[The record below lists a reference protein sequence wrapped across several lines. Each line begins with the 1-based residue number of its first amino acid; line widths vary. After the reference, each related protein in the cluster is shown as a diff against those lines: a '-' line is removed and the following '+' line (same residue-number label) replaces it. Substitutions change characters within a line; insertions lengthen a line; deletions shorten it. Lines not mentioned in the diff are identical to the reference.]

1 MNIDEILCDLHDIQK
16 FLELH
21 KLTKE
26 PKDNEGSGF
35 TIGDVI
41 EDLIYK
47 INESDSA
54 FLQSYMFDVAFIVKS
69 PNKAKDITNGEILR
83 ALEERWVSLSQDLK
97 NDLHE
102 PYDEAF
108 GLL

>member
-47 INESDSA
+47 INEAS
-54 FLQSYMFDVAFIVKS
+54 
-69 PNKAKDITNGEILR
+69 E
-83 ALEERWVSLSQDLK
+83 
-97 NDLHE
+97 
-102 PYDEAF
+102 
-108 GLL
+108 